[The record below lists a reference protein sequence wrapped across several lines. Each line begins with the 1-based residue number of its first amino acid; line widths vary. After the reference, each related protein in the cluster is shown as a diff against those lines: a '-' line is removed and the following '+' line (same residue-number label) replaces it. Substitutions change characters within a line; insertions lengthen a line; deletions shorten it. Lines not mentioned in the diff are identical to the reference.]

1 MIMAIE
7 TGQTNTRPFWAIL
20 TLVLLILLLVVV
32 RMVDWDAGSGLGT
45 VPVTV
50 TVLKEGTPI
59 PNVSIT
65 LLPMHHH
72 DASLR
77 PAAGT
82 TDSDGRCQVTTLRF
96 DDGAI
101 PGPYS
106 VGLEKIPEWTLKF
119 NDPSL
124 LNVDPGAPPS
134 GSDLREPDPT
144 RMYSMARREEAKPQP
159 EALPAK
165 LVDPSKSGLT
175 VQVEVDSPNNFTFDV
190 R

>member
-1 MIMAIE
+1 MAIE

-20 TLVLLILLLVVV
+20 TLVLLIVLLVVV

-106 VGLEKIPEWTLKF
+106 VGLEKIPEWTL
-119 NDPSL
+119 NSW
-124 LNVDPGAPPS
+124 S
-134 GSDLREPDPT
+134 CLRATKIQRVQALMVPKMSATPQNPAMGPKVPT
-144 RMYSMARREEAKPQP
+144 LHST
-159 EALPAK
+159 
-165 LVDPSKSGLT
+165 GWT
-175 VQVEVDSPNNFTFDV
+175 
-190 R
+190 

>member
-1 MIMAIE
+1 MAVE
-7 TGQTNTRPFWAIL
+7 TGQPNTRPFWAIL
-20 TLVLLILLLVVV
+20 TLVLLIVLLVVV
-32 RMVDWDAGSGLGT
+32 RTVDWGDDLGLGT

-65 LLPMHHH
+65 MLPMHH
-72 DASLR
+72 DVSLR

-82 TDSDGRCQVTTLRF
+82 TDSEGRCQVTTLRF
-96 DDGAI
+96 DDGAM

-106 VGLEKIPEWTLKF
+106 VGLEKISAWSLRF
-119 NDPSL
+119 HDPSFL
-124 LNVDPGAPPS
+124 DVDPGAPPS

-144 RMYSMARREEAKPQP
+144 RMYSMARREAAKPQP
-159 EALPAK
+159 DALPAK
-165 LVDPSKSGLT
+165 LVDPAKSGL
-175 VQVEVDSPNNFTFDV
+175 VVHVEVNSPNNFTFDV